1 MKGSAWGG
9 WLLSALVMGGL
20 GTTGSA
26 QVTFLPPMDVA
37 ELTNDMVFS
46 WDAGDVDGD
55 GLPDVIFTGFAK
67 LGVISNEGDG
77 RWEQAPDLP
86 VFNLGHR
93 LAELTGDGILDLL
106 APSLGAM
113 EVQPGLGDGTFGA
126 PIVSP
131 GPAGGFGS
139 VMASEIEDFSGDG
152 HPDLVALT
160 FYLFTPTGPFN
171 TVLTYHEGVG
181 GGTFLDPVVLYSGNQ
196 MWTAQLEGGD
206 LDGDGDPDLLLYV
219 PEFFGNGLEVRSLLS
234 NGDGTF
240 TQVVSNP
247 PMVLGR
253 TSLADLDG
261 DGLPD
266 FLGEGA
272 GGNTGYMMPGNG
284 DGTFGAPTWAYDA
297 SGDGSQLLET
307 RGDFDGDGLGDM
319 LRPAGDS
326 VEVWLNAGD
335 GTFSLAET
343 LATGNA
349 WLGVF
354 AEDLN
359 ADGRCD
365 VVANVNNN
373 GVTALVV
380 VANTTY
386 SASEP
391 FEDRGDHLIHE
402 EHRTL
407 QMASGA
413 LLPGA
418 PYAFAASD
426 LPQVGVGWMVLGAQE
441 HGLPFAGGSIGPS
454 LDIILGPVDI
464 SGSTRWTLDGLWPSG
479 VPSGT
484 TLYSQFWVRDGTG
497 TFASTGTVEVD
508 VP

>member
-1 MKGSAWGG
+1 
-9 WLLSALVMGGL
+9 MGGL
-20 GTTGSA
+20 GTTVSA
-26 QVTFLPPMDVA
+26 QLTFLPPINVT

-46 WDAGDVDGD
+46 WDAGDLDGD
-55 GLPDVIFTGFAK
+55 GLPEVIFTGFAK
-67 LGVISNEGDG
+67 LGVIDNQGDG
-77 RWEQAPDLP
+77 RWEQQDPLP
-86 VFNLGHR
+86 AFSLGHR
-93 LAELTGDGILDLL
+93 LAELTGDGFLDLL
-106 APSLGAM
+106 APGMGAL
-113 EVQPGLGDGTFGA
+113 EVQPGLGDGAFG
-126 PIVSP
+126 PVITSTGP
-131 GPAGGFGS
+131 GAGFGS
-139 VMASEIEDFSGDG
+139 VVASEIEDFSGDG
-152 HPDLVALT
+152 HADLIALS

-171 TVLTYHEGVG
+171 TVLTWHEGKG
-181 GGTFLDPVVLYSGNQ
+181 DGRFHDPLVLYTGNYL
-196 MWTAQLEGGD
+196 WTAQMEGGD
-206 LDGDGDPDLLLYV
+206 LDGDGDADVLLYV
-219 PEFFGNGLEVRSLLS
+219 PEFFGNGLTVVSFLS

-240 TQVVSNP
+240 AEVVSNP

-253 TSLADLDG
+253 TSLADIDG

-266 FLGEGA
+266 FLGEAA
-272 GGNTGYMMPGNG
+272 GGNTGYVMGGNG
-284 DGTFGAPTWAYDA
+284 DGTFGAPAWAYDA

-319 LRPAGDS
+319 LRPTIDS

-335 GTFSLAET
+335 GSFSLAET

-365 VVANVNNN
+365 VVANVNIN

-380 VANTTY
+380 VPNTTY
-386 SASEP
+386 SSSAP

-413 LLPGA
+413 LLPGD
-418 PYAFAASD
+418 PYAFAVSD
-426 LPQVGVGWMVLGAQE
+426 LPQLGVGWMVLGAQE
-441 HGLPFAGGSIGPS
+441 HNLPFAGGSIGPS

-464 SGSTRWTLDGLWPSG
+464 SGSPRWTLDGQWPAG

-484 TLYSQFWVRDGTG
+484 TLYTQFWVRDGAG
-497 TFASTGTVEVD
+497 TFASTGTVEID